1 MDHKLVFFYLPK
13 KLTVLDI
20 LEGNDATSI
29 LMGMSS
35 AMITYLLRW
44 FVDSHYF

>member
-1 MDHKLVFFYLPK
+1 MDHKLVFFYLLK

-20 LEGNDATSI
+20 LEGNDATSL

-35 AMITYLLRW
+35 TIYDYLLPW
-44 FVDSHYF
+44 FVYSHYF